1 MSEEEKK
8 FKELCEYVKKEI
20 MGYDENQKLSK
31 HMCLRLRGMKDGKFI
46 ANKTTPSMA
55 HYSYDII
62 LLTFKYIKHHGLDN
76 LLIGKKF
83 NSEEHKFNYIM
94 VIISNN
100 INTVYNKVKKIREEQ
115 NRSDNIKVVEL
126 PNYKN
131 KYESIPKKVNKDLEK
146 FW

>member
-1 MSEEEKK
+1 
-8 FKELCEYVKKEI
+8 
-20 MGYDENQKLSK
+20 
-31 HMCLRLRGMKDGKFI
+31 MCLRLRGMKDGKFI

-76 LLIGKKF
+76 LLISKKF

-131 KYESIPKKVNKDLEK
+131 KYESTPKKVNKDLEK